1 MKKIILTLV
10 FTMVS
15 IFSFTSC
22 SPVHNQSSTNES
34 DYDSVLVKEL
44 DYDECFEIKQTN
56 NVKYKYNIC
65 NLRDSIFKLYPNI
78 GKNDIQTNKACT
90 YAFMEFTT
98 KFNYYINEIPMQFQM
113 MQQYNKSKYIV
124 KFEAGEHTTNDK
136 QLQTGNNKISLCI
149 FGYVTEDV
157 AESLVENK
165 KYYISGTNITPYL
178 NLRSGNTY
186 TQSVNYHEY
195 GQISGAP
202 EKSLDFSC
210 VVKDMK
216 ITNI

>member
-1 MKKIILTLV
+1 MV
-10 FTMVS
+10 MVS
-15 IFSFTSC
+15 IAFISC
-22 SPVHNQSSTNES
+22 TPANDRSTKNDS
-34 DYDSVLVKEL
+34 DYDSILVDVEEL
-44 DYDECFEIKQTN
+44 DYDEDFEIKQ
-56 NVKYKYNIC
+56 KYNIC

-98 KFNYYINEIPMQFQM
+98 KFNYYINEIPMQFKM
-113 MQQYNKSKYIV
+113 MKQYNKSKYIV
-124 KFEAGEHTTNDK
+124 KFEAGEYTTNDK

-157 AESLVENK
+157 AESLIEDK
-165 KYYISGTNITPYL
+165 KYYISGTDITPYL
-178 NLRSGNTY
+178 NFASGNTY

-195 GQISGAP
+195 EQISGGP
-202 EKSLDFSC
+202 EKSLSFSC

>member
-1 MKKIILTLV
+1 MKKIILSLV
-10 FTMVS
+10 IALVS
-15 IFSFTSC
+15 IINFISC
-22 SPVHNQSSTNES
+22 TPIYDQSTKNDS
-34 DYDSVLVKEL
+34 DYDSVLVEES
-44 DYDECFEIKQTN
+44 DCDEDFEIKQTN
-56 NVKYKYNIC
+56 NVKHKYNIC

-78 GKNDIQTNKACT
+78 GKNDIQTDRACK

-98 KFNYYINEIPMQFQM
+98 KFNYYVNEIPMQFQM

-124 KFEAGEHTTNDK
+124 KFEAGEYTTDDK

-178 NLRSGNTY
+178 NLASGNTY
-186 TQSVNYHEY
+186 TQSVNYNEY
-195 GQISGAP
+195 SQISGGSK
-202 EKSLDFSC
+202 KSLSFAC

-216 ITNI
+216 ITNL